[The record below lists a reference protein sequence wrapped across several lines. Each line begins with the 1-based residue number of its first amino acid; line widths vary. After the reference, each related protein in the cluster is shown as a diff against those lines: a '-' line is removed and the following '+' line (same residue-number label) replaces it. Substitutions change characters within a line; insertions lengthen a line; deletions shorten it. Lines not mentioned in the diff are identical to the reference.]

1 MSRPIPFSAKQR
13 RTIFVRRMLPALVW
27 GLAAL
32 ACAFLL
38 GRQSSWRDFEGL
50 ALAQN
55 HEVSPL
61 AVGVIESV
69 GYELFDR
76 VEAGDVLVRFRSDDL
91 EARFKTAGAELQRLE
106 SEAIALEMSLAEAAV
121 SAHSGWLAD
130 LRRFRV
136 DEQRLQIETLNLTLQ
151 LEETRIEVARLER
164 SMVSCEDV
172 LLAVRTAEDLALREY
187 ARLEDLSA
195 GGEASLSLLDAAQSE
210 LLLSRR
216 MRIEA
221 EAARD
226 DFGLALEQATRR
238 FSDTQALKE
247 NADFDLKENR
257 ESHDAF
263 LARLPISPEKDPR
276 LAALDEAVRVQGFR
290 IEELMVAR
298 RALSLKAPVAGR
310 VSQLAARM
318 GQAVLAGEPVLIL
331 TEEHAGGVL
340 AWLPE
345 AESNLLGQLEDVF
358 VARASDPTRSHSV
371 SVIRKGPAVAQMPA
385 QLWTDPGVPQYGFPV
400 LLSRPLDLSLVPG
413 ERLLVQVQMN

>member
-1 MSRPIPFSAKQR
+1 
-13 RTIFVRRMLPALVW
+13 
-27 GLAAL
+27 
-32 ACAFLL
+32 
-38 GRQSSWRDFEGL
+38 
-50 ALAQN
+50 
-55 HEVSPL
+55 
-61 AVGVIESV
+61 
-69 GYELFDR
+69 
-76 VEAGDVLVRFRSDDL
+76 
-91 EARFKTAGAELQRLE
+91 
-106 SEAIALEMSLAEAAV
+106 
-121 SAHSGWLAD
+121 D

-358 VARASDPTRSHSV
+358 VAR
-371 SVIRKGPAVAQMPA
+371 
-385 QLWTDPGVPQYGFPV
+385 
-400 LLSRPLDLSLVPG
+400 
-413 ERLLVQVQMN
+413 